1 MKILFENWRGFLNEE
16 IEEDDTLDAKIRQA
30 LIDEGGAAGMEALEK
45 HTGKNAGNIR
55 AKIEEMDDV
64 GEHPNGDYILSGGD
78 VVIKE
83 EKEEGDYVDTIEL
96 KEEDKIKGADGK
108 ECWDGYR
115 YAGTDEDGKDKCVP
129 SGKKKVNEEKSP
141 AWQRKEGKN
150 EEGGLNDDGRKSY
163 EKDNPG
169 SDLKAPVSKKTA
181 DKNPEGKAAGRRKS
195 FCARMKGMKKKL
207 TSKETASDP
216 DSRINKSLRKWDC

>member
-1 MKILFENWRGFLNEE
+1 MKLLFENWRIFLNEE
-16 IEEDDTLDAKIRQA
+16 KNIKGALDNELDQ
-30 LIDEGGAAGMEALEK
+30 EGGAAGLDPLVGAAKKVDADATEDEVEDTLDKM
-45 HTGKNAGNIR
+45 KNV
-55 AKIEEMDDV
+55 KQ
-64 GEHPNGDYILSGGD
+64 H
-78 VVIKE
+78 
-83 EKEEGDYVDTIEL
+83 EEGDYVDTIEL

-129 SGKKKVNEEKSP
+129 SGKKKVNEEQSA
-141 AWQRKEGKN
+141 AWQRKAGKN
-150 EEGGLNDDGRKSY
+150 EEGGLNDEGRKSY

-169 SDLKAPVSKKTA
+169 SDLKAPVDKKTA
-181 DKNPEGKAAGRRKS
+181 DKNPEGKAAGRRAS

-216 DSRINKSLRKWDC
+216 DSRINKALKKWDC

>member
-1 MKILFENWRGFLNEE
+1 MKLLFENWRSFLKEE
-16 IEEDDTLDAKIRQA
+16 KNIKGALDDELDQ
-30 LIDEGGAAGMEALEK
+30 EGGAAGLDPLVGAAKKVDADATEDEVKDTLDKM
-45 HTGKNAGNIR
+45 KNV
-55 AKIEEMDDV
+55 KQ
-64 GEHPNGDYILSGGD
+64 H
-78 VVIKE
+78 
-83 EKEEGDYVDTIEL
+83 EEGDYVDTIEL

>member
-45 HTGKNAGNIR
+45 HTRKNAGDIR
-55 AKIEEMDDV
+55 ARIEEMDDV
-64 GEHPNGDYILSGGD
+64 GEHPNGDYILSGGE

-83 EKEEGDYVDTIEL
+83 EQELEE
-96 KEEDKIKGADGK
+96 K
-108 ECWDGYR
+108 
-115 YAGTDEDGKDKCVP
+115 
-129 SGKKKVNEEKSP
+129 KSP

-150 EEGGLNDDGRKSY
+150 EKGGLNDDGRKSY

-169 SDLKAPVSKKTA
+169 SDLKAPVDKETA
-181 DKNPEGKAAGRRKS
+181 DKNPEGKAAGRRAS